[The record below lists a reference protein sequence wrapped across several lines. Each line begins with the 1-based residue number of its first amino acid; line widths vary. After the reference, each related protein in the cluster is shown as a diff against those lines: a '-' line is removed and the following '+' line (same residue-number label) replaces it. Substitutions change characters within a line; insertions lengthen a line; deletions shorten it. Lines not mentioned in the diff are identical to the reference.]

1 MPEDATVTAADIAR
15 LAGVGRAAVSNWRRR
30 HPDFPR
36 PVGGTVASPTFS
48 LAEITAWLRTQGKL
62 NEVPLEE
69 DVWQRLRG
77 MAADEAHLGVVVGE
91 AGDQLRG
98 TRPMTVEGL
107 RELAEAW
114 GAQEAFEFLVGRHL
128 EVHARRGETT
138 PPEIAALMAGLLDP
152 GTGAVLD
159 PACGTGALLREAQ
172 SAQSGQSA
180 QSARSVRWLLGQEQ
194 DPGLAHIARTRLEF
208 AGDQGVEI
216 RMGDSLRDDA
226 FSGNTADAVLC
237 DPPFHHRHWGHEEL
251 TADPR
256 WEYGLPP
263 RMEPELAWVQHAL
276 AHLHPGGLAVVLMPP
291 AAAGRRSGRRI
302 RAQLL
307 RRGALRAVVALSD
320 SYHLWLLR
328 HPGTTASPNG
338 VLMVEGA
345 DAEGVTRLWSDFQT
359 KPDLDEP
366 GLGRVVP
373 VIDLLDDEVDLT
385 PGRHL
390 ATAGGPQTAERYLQ
404 TRDRLAALV
413 NGLGKL
419 IPGVEPQPEPREL
432 PVTSLAELARIGALS
447 LLQGPTGREPDAA
460 GSGRPLL
467 TTEDVIEGRR
477 PSGRVVEAGRVAEAG
492 QAGTGEPW
500 IITRSGDVVVTAAA
514 RHFAARVVEQD
525 GALLGPHLW
534 LVRVDASVLDPHY
547 LAGILRSTANVRSAS
562 GATTGSRVDPRRAQV
577 PRPPLDEQRRLGV
590 VFRRVQELEYA
601 LRGSVALGSEMAQLL
616 ADGVAQGHLLPEDH

>member
-48 LAEITAWLRTQGKL
+48 LSEITAWLRTQGKL

-77 MAADEAHLGVVVGE
+77 MAADETQLGVVIGE

-98 TRPMTVEGL
+98 ARPMAVEGL
-107 RELAEAW
+107 RELAGAW
-114 GAQEAFEFLVGRHL
+114 GAEAAFEFLVGRHL

-159 PACGTGALLREAQ
+159 PACGTGTLLRET
-172 SAQSGQSA
+172 
-180 QSARSVRWLLGQEQ
+180 RSTKWLLGQEQ
-194 DPGLAHIARTRLEF
+194 DPGLAHIARTRLAF
-208 AGDQGVEI
+208 AGAPGVEI
-216 RMGDSLRDDA
+216 RPGDSLRFDA
-226 FSGNTADAVLC
+226 FGGTTVDAVLC

-276 AHLHPGGLAVVLMPP
+276 AHLAPGGLAVILMPP

-328 HPGTTASPNG
+328 RPGTGTSPNG

-345 DAEGVTRLWSDFQT
+345 DADGVTRLWRGFHDE
-359 KPDLDEP
+359 PDLDEP

-390 ATAGGPQTAERYLQ
+390 AAGGGAQTAERYVQ

-413 NGLGKL
+413 RGLGEL
-419 IPGVEPQPEPREL
+419 IPGVEPRPEPREL

-447 LLQGPTGREPDAA
+447 LHQGPTGREPDLA

-477 PSGRVVEAGRVAEAG
+477 PSGRVVAADT
-492 QAGTGEPW
+492 AGTGEPW
-500 IITRSGDVVVTAAA
+500 ITTRSGDVVVTAAA
-514 RHFAARVVEQD
+514 RHFAARVVDQD

-534 LVRVDASVLDPHY
+534 LVRVDPAALDPHY
-547 LAGILRSTANVRSAS
+547 LAGILRSTANVRSSS

-577 PRPPLDEQRRLGV
+577 PRPPLEEQRRLGV
-590 VFRRVQELEYA
+590 VFRRVEELEQA

-616 ADGVAQGHLLPEDH
+616 ADGVAQGHLLPEDR